1 MVDKGDRHKNMNIAK
16 SKSGKRAESE
26 REMLLRKYT
35 GCHLIYFSIIKD
47 IKPAARG
54 PTLFFPFSS
63 SSFHFSLRAPAR
75 PRLLSFFFPAAGD
88 GDKSEKKIQTASM
101 VGRWDAIFRLPGDKN
116 LINDRVVLKFKKGA
130 ASSLELRR
138 KTSTENNSGH
148 CSYVD
153 AVEMS

>member
-1 MVDKGDRHKNMNIAK
+1 
-16 SKSGKRAESE
+16 
-26 REMLLRKYT
+26 MLLRKYS

-63 SSFHFSLRAPAR
+63 SSLHFSSRAPAR
-75 PRLLSFFFPAAGD
+75 PRLLSFSLSFFPAAGD

-101 VGRWDAIFRLPGDKN
+101 VGRRDAIFRLPGDKN

-130 ASSLELRR
+130 ASSLNSDEKLPRR
-138 KTSTENNSGH
+138 IIADIVRMSMLSKFHDRLVITRTLKNNST
-148 CSYVD
+148 S
-153 AVEMS
+153 AV